1 MSAAPVKCKNEF
13 SDELYE
19 EDSSNLFKKLFAGPH
34 SKEETDA
41 LNHIKGKIG
50 ETDAQRNDALL
61 GLERYRLYVIIL
73 MLILVVL
80 IIVYFM
86 FIVSQSSNNASVGGG
101 RGGGRVRFSGGKK

>member
-1 MSAAPVKCKNEF
+1 MAPTIKCKNEF
-13 SDELYE
+13 SDEFY
-19 EDSSNLFKKLFAGPH
+19 DNDTSNLFKRLFGGPH

-50 ETDAQRNDALL
+50 ETDEQRNDALL

-80 IIVYFM
+80 VIVYFM